1 MASGIRF
8 PMSFPPFSFYFN
20 LYLLV
25 NKGLMCHFWF
35 SPYISSCGLQSMA
48 VPDKCK
54 LQVAVNHVGNGLHH
68 NQSILESSFLSGIKQ
83 RLLSFIFSGIW
94 TEETDQ
100 TLVCHVADK
109 SLFL

>member
-1 MASGIRF
+1 
-8 PMSFPPFSFYFN
+8 
-20 LYLLV
+20 
-25 NKGLMCHFWF
+25 
-35 SPYISSCGLQSMA
+35 MA

-54 LQVAVNHVGNGLHH
+54 LQVAGNHVGNGLHH

-100 TLVCHVADK
+100 TLRIQCLKKKFYYHFQDYVDLVICKAG
-109 SLFL
+109 F